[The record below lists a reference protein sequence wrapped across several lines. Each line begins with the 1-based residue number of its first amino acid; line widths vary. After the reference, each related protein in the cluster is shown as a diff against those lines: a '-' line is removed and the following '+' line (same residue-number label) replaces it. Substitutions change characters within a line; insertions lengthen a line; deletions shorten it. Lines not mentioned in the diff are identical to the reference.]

1 MEGGGSKGQRSL
13 WLMIKRGELQFR
25 VQGQVSNFGSSGDSH
40 KHLSRID
47 QEQFH
52 INSSINLFLSRESHY
67 QPLL

>member
-13 WLMIKRGELQFR
+13 WLMIKRGELRFR
-25 VQGQVSNFGSSGDSH
+25 VQGQVSNFGSSGHS
-40 KHLSRID
+40 HLSRID

-52 INSSINLFLSRESHY
+52 INSSINLFLPRVSHY